1 MVMEIAIIRV
11 APGAGATF
19 ESAATQALEKVFPQ
33 APGFV
38 RGELRRGVERAASYA
53 LLLEWRSVEDHTE
66 GFVKSELFQRWVE
79 LVDGLIEG
87 DPVVDHWD
95 LLDIDAS

>member
-11 APGAGATF
+11 APGAGPDF
-19 ESAATQALEKVFPQ
+19 ESAAMQALEKVFPR
-33 APGFV
+33 AAGFV
-38 RGELRRGVERAASYA
+38 GGELRRGVERADSYA
-53 LLLEWRSVEDHTE
+53 LLLEWRTVEDHTE

-95 LLDIDAS
+95 LLDVDAS